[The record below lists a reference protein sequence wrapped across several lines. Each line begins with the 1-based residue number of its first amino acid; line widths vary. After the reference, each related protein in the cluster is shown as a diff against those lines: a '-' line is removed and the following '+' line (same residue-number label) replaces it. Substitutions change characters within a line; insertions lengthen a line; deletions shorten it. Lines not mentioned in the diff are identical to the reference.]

1 MTEINTREIMVECL
15 TEILERGAYS
25 HLVLQKVLTKY
36 QYLEKRQRA
45 FLTRTVQGTL
55 ERKIELDAV
64 LDQFSSTPVKKMKPF
79 IRTLL
84 RMWNTSFS
92 DQEVY
97 LITTTYIMVFSLIL
111 SNSLLM
117 FISRFIS
124 DCIYEDNKDQILP
137 SFFCTIAYLLVLGGI
152 IAVIYLALLDTPSV
166 RRAKHAARIVG
177 QYRTV
182 DRNFGF
188 GFFVPWGS
196 VVIAVAAVYLVV
208 GITMLY
214 GSRKVRK
221 QNIIDGLRQE
231 NI

>member
-1 MTEINTREIMVECL
+1 MAGVGFELKKLFRRKGGYINTLKAYATTAVVTEGPMVLCIVML
-15 TEILERGAYS
+15 FA
-25 HLVLQKVLTKY
+25 
-36 QYLEKRQRA
+36 
-45 FLTRTVQGTL
+45 
-55 ERKIELDAV
+55 
-64 LDQFSSTPVKKMKPF
+64 

-152 IAVIYLALLDTPSV
+152 IAVIYLALLDIPFLHKMLNFLHFEVMLILWTQMAYLSAIKKYLKV
-166 RRAKHAARIVG
+166 LTGFLIAALLAIGGSIV
-177 QYRTV
+177 
-182 DRNFGF
+182 
-188 GFFVPWGS
+188 
-196 VVIAVAAVYLVV
+196 LMLL
-208 GITMLY
+208 GI
-214 GSRKVRK
+214 
-221 QNIIDGLRQE
+221 NP
-231 NI
+231 